1 MEQQAVAA
9 SNSLNTCHSII
20 YNDGLFRVGGSLEES
35 AFPYQ
40 IMQKMILPANH
51 HFTKFVVSA
60 EHIRVQH
67 FGPLL
72 LTASLRERYWI
83 PSIRNLVR
91 TVIDQ
96 CLTRYRFKAQAT
108 QQLMGDISNQHEY
121 NLSGH
126 SSLQVWTM
134 LDQYHLDWDHH
145 VAKP

>member
-83 PSIRNLVR
+83 PSIRNLVK
-91 TVIDQ
+91 TVTHH
-96 CLTRYRFKAQAT
+96 CLTCYRFKAQET
-108 QQLMGDISNQHEY
+108 QQLMGELPSKRVQTSRTSFTTVVDY
-121 NLSGH
+121 
-126 SSLQVWTM
+126 T
-134 LDQYHLDWDHH
+134 
-145 VAKP
+145 